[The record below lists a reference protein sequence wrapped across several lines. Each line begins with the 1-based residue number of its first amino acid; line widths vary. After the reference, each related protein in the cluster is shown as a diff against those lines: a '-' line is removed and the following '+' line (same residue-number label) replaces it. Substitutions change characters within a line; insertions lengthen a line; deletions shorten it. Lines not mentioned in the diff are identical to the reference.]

1 MGDPQIR
8 AARVSDAEG
17 IAKVHVYTWQSAYLG
32 LIPDSFLQG
41 LSVEQRTTNW
51 INNIENPL
59 PKSKTLVAEIDGEI
73 VGFIGVGADREES
86 LPHQGEVFAI
96 YVLPG
101 IQGRGIGAALM
112 REGLTA
118 LKTEG
123 LTCALL
129 WVLDG
134 NLRTRAWYESHGW
147 RSTGRSKLDQRG
159 NFALEE
165 IQYQIEFKS
174 DH

>member
-1 MGDPQIR
+1 MDDLQIR
-8 AARVSDAEG
+8 AARVSDAKG
-17 IAKVHVYTWQSAYLG
+17 IAEVHVYTWQSAYLG

-51 INNIENPL
+51 IKNIKNPL
-59 PKSKTLVAEIDGEI
+59 PRSNTLVAEIDGEI
-73 VGFIGVGADREES
+73 VGFIGVGADREED
-86 LPHQGEVFAI
+86 LPNQGEVYAL
-96 YVLPG
+96 YVLSN
-101 IQGRGIGAALM
+101 IQGRGIGTALM
-112 REGLTA
+112 REGLAA

-123 LTCALL
+123 LTCAVL

-147 RSTGRSKLDQRG
+147 RSTERSKLDQRED
-159 NFALEE
+159 FALKE
-165 IQYQIEFKS
+165 IQYRIEFES

>member
-1 MGDPQIR
+1 MDDLQIR
-8 AARVSDAEG
+8 TAHVSDAEG

-41 LSVEQRTTNW
+41 LNVEKGTVNW
-51 INNIENPL
+51 IKNIENPL
-59 PKSKTLVAEIDGEI
+59 PRSKTLVAEIDGGI
-73 VGFIGVGADREES
+73 VGFIGIGVDREED
-86 LPHQGEVFAI
+86 LPHQGEVYAI

-123 LTCALL
+123 LTCAVL

-147 RSTGRSKLDQRG
+147 RSTGRRKLDQRE

-165 IQYQIEFKS
+165 IQYRIEFES